1 MSSLLP
7 VLPAMQAPSEA
18 SVRFKASEY
27 NYFLEQ
33 DGVVW
38 GVNFRSTG
46 FVKLTPEQYARVK
59 VLLAGEAPA
68 EGGEDLQKLKAD
80 LVRGQFLVP
89 AGVDELEM
97 LKVKNRL
104 NRFSGRGVGL
114 VIAPT
119 LRCNFGCEYCYVDLN
134 ANKMSPEER
143 TRVKKFFDRKMAD
156 NTGASIVWTGGDPSL
171 AMDVVEELS
180 VHFVETC
187 QRKSCTY
194 EAALITN
201 AYLLNEGMKAEL
213 KRSSVR
219 SLQVSLDG
227 SREFHNASRYLPD
240 KKPTYDRIME
250 NVAGACDDF
259 NIYLRINVD
268 RKNHTKIPE
277 LLQDIED
284 RGLKERVFI
293 YFAHVDDVNENSSA
307 YGSHCL
313 SPQEFAKVQAALVR
327 DCTAVGFRM
336 GGRLLTRPVNTFCG
350 ANSTNY
356 YVIDSKANLLK
367 CYHDLGNAD
376 TKGVGRIGDNGEE
389 IITNQTNLVKWLGW
403 DPFEI
408 EECRTCKVLPLCMG
422 GCSHKIM
429 ASGLDIDRGCLT
441 LRFTMEDIVE
451 IVGEHL
457 SKGSGS
463 TQLGGCSSCAAATAM
478 NV

>member
-7 VLPAMQAPSEA
+7 ILPAKQALSEA
-18 SVRFKASEY
+18 PVYKASEY

-33 DGVVW
+33 EGVVW
-38 GVNFRSTG
+38 GVNFRSTA

-59 VLLAGEAPA
+59 GLLAGETVSD
-68 EGGEDLQKLKAD
+68 GGEDLKKLKTD

-89 AGVDELEM
+89 ANFDELEV

-104 NRFSGRGVGL
+104 NRFSGQGIGL

-134 ANKMSPEER
+134 ANKMSREER
-143 TRVKKFFDRKMAD
+143 ERVKKFFDRKMAD

-171 AMDVVEELS
+171 AMDVVEDLS

-187 QRKSCTY
+187 RRKSCTY

-201 AYLLNEGMKAEL
+201 AYLLNEGMKGEL
-213 KRSSVR
+213 KRSSIQ

-227 SREFHNASRYLPD
+227 SREFHDVSRHLPD
-240 KKPTYDRIME
+240 KRPTYDRIME

-259 NIYLRINVD
+259 DIYLRINVD
-268 RKNHTKIPE
+268 RKNHDAIPE
-277 LLQDIED
+277 LLKDIED

-313 SPQEFAKVQAALVR
+313 TPQEFAKAQAALVR
-327 DCTAVGFRM
+327 DCTAAGFRL
-336 GGRLLTRPVNTFCG
+336 GGRVLTRPVNTFCG

-389 IITNQTNLVKWLGW
+389 IITNQANLVKWLGW

-408 EECRTCKVLPLCMG
+408 DECRTCKVLPLCMG

-429 ASGLDIDRGCLT
+429 ASGLDIDRGCLA

-451 IVGEHL
+451 IVGERL
-457 SKGSGS
+457 SKRPGG
-463 TQLGGCSSCAAATAM
+463 TQLGCSSCAAATAM